1 MGLLNER
8 LRDESVQG
16 KKEKA
21 KHEIKTAAIRTKRTI
36 RSRQFQ
42 RQDKKRK
49 IQYQPLDDERIEEQ
63 EKAWAKYQTVQAVS
77 IERGQIKQKR
87 WKKTKIIFMVMLCLY
102 LIFLIYGVTVTDY
115 QYNQLGKVEAT
126 KLSVSDI
133 RNLKEYNNYLQ
144 YYQAARLLYER
155 CLTLDYRMA
164 QGQEDPKVIA
174 PEYDDMLEEISSLTV
189 KIDAASFSSKY
200 TQLKT
205 MLLSWVKTDIAV
217 YCQNM
222 SASISQNNE
231 TKAQNA
237 LAGRENMYQNFSKI
251 TANLIALGSD
261 INGAHVQ
268 KIKEWS
274 PEGYVEKN
282 VKSNHGK

>member
-8 LRDESVQG
+8 LRDEPVQG

-21 KHEIKTAAIRTKRTI
+21 KREIKTAAIRTKRTI
-36 RSRQFQ
+36 RSCQFE

-49 IQYQPLDDERIEEQ
+49 NQYQPLEDERIEEQ
-63 EKAWAKYQTVQAVS
+63 EKAWAEYQTVQTVCM
-77 IERGQIKQKR
+77 ERNQIRQKR
-87 WKKTKIIFMVMLCLY
+87 WKKTKMIFMVMLCLY

-126 KLSVSDI
+126 KLSVSNI
-133 RNLKEYNNYLQ
+133 RDLKEFNNYLQ
-144 YYQAARLLYER
+144 YYQAARLLYEQ

-174 PEYDDMLEEISSLTV
+174 PEYDDMLEDISSLTV

-268 KIKEWS
+268 RIKEWS

>member
-1 MGLLNER
+1 ME
-8 LRDESVQG
+8 
-16 KKEKA
+16 
-21 KHEIKTAAIRTKRTI
+21 
-36 RSRQFQ
+36 
-42 RQDKKRK
+42 
-49 IQYQPLDDERIEEQ
+49 DERIEEQ
-63 EKAWAKYQTVQAVS
+63 EKAWAKYQTAQAVS
-77 IERGQIKQKR
+77 MERGQIRQKR
-87 WKKTKIIFMVMLCLY
+87 WKKTKMIFMVMLCLY

-126 KLSVSDI
+126 KLSISDI
-133 RNLKEYNNYLQ
+133 RDLKEYNNYLQ
-144 YYQAARLLYER
+144 YYQAARLLYEQ

-174 PEYDDMLEEISSLTV
+174 PEYDDMLEDISSLTV

-261 INGAHVQ
+261 LNGAHVQ

-274 PEGYVEKN
+274 PEGYIEKN

>member
-8 LRDESVQG
+8 LRDEPVQG
-16 KKEKA
+16 KKEKV
-21 KHEIKTAAIRTKRTI
+21 KRQIKTAAIRTKRTI
-36 RSRQFQ
+36 RSCQFE
-42 RQDKKRK
+42 RQDKKREN
-49 IQYQPLDDERIEEQ
+49 QYQPLEDERIEEQ
-63 EKAWAKYQTVQAVS
+63 EKAWAEYQTVQTVS
-77 IERGQIKQKR
+77 MERGQIRQKR
-87 WKKTKIIFMVMLCLY
+87 WKKTKMIFMVMLCLY

-133 RNLKEYNNYLQ
+133 RDLKEFNNYLQ

-174 PEYDDMLEEISSLTV
+174 PEYDDMLEDISSLTV